1 MNSEFLEEYKAYC
14 AEFGTPDRI
23 ELMLGDINSILR
35 GKWLPGDHPE
45 KLAGG
50 SVRLPLS
57 TYAPNILGEEVNET
71 GFGSATGDPDG
82 TLVPIT
88 GTLRPVPW
96 VEGNVAQV
104 QVGMVDEEDPSG
116 EVSILDPRKQLENV
130 LKRFAARGLRPVVAT
145 ELEFYIIQPRENETD
160 APMAPDRS
168 PVAQNYDLEAL
179 GRFEDILSE
188 ILDVAKAQG
197 MATDTLIAEYG
208 PGQFE
213 VNFHHTNDVLDAGD
227 TAMMFRRLVR
237 GVVGSHGL
245 EATFMAKPY
254 ADQPGNGMHIHASL
268 IDEDGNNVFSGDS
281 ETELSENLWS
291 AVSGVLHTMPE
302 MQAIFAPHM
311 NSYRRFQPGNFA
323 PSSPNWG
330 YDHRGASV
338 RLPDTMGKGARLEHR
353 ICGADVN
360 PYLALAAVLGGIL
373 YGLDHKPELPL
384 PVDHPDAV
392 EGAPLTHDWIT
403 SVQAFEASDFAKY
416 LFGDVFCK
424 VYTEV
429 RKNEIGILTTVITPE
444 EYRAYLGR
452 L

>member
-1 MNSEFLEEYKAYC
+1 MTCDFIQEYEAYC
-14 AEFGTPDRI
+14 AEFGAPDRI
-23 ELMLGDINSILR
+23 ELMLGDINAILR
-35 GKWLPGDHPE
+35 GKWLPGDQPD

-50 SVRLPLS
+50 AVRLPLS
-57 TYAPNILGEEVNET
+57 TYTPNILGEEVNET
-71 GFGSATGDPDG
+71 GYGSAVGDPDG
-82 TLVPIT
+82 RLVPIP
-88 GTLRPVPW
+88 GTLYPVPW
-96 VEGNVAQV
+96 AEGNVAQI

-116 EVSILDPRKQLENV
+116 EISILDPRKQLDNV
-130 LKRFAARGLRPVVAT
+130 LKRFAERGLRPVVAT
-145 ELEFYIIQPRENETD
+145 ELEFYIIQKRETETE
-160 APMAPDRS
+160 APLPPDRS

-188 ILDVAKAQG
+188 ILDAAKVQG

-213 VNFHHTNDVLDAGD
+213 VNFHHTDDVLNAAD

-237 GVVGSHGL
+237 GVVGRYGL

-254 ADQPGNGMHIHASL
+254 ADQAGNGMHIHASL
-268 IDEDGNNVFSGDS
+268 LDAEGNNVFSGDS
-281 ETELSENLWS
+281 DTDLSETLWS
-291 AVSGVLHTMPE
+291 AVGGVLHTMRD

-311 NSYRRFQPGNFA
+311 NSYRRFQPGNFS

-330 YDHRGASV
+330 YDHRGASI
-338 RLPDTMGKGARLEHR
+338 RLPDTTGKGARLEHR

-373 YGLDHKPELPL
+373 YGLDHKPDLPL
-384 PVDHPDAV
+384 PLDHPDAV
-392 EGAPLTHDWIT
+392 EAAPLTHDWIT
-403 SVQAFEASDFAKY
+403 AVSTFAASDFAKY
-416 LFGDVFCK
+416 LFGEVFCK
-424 VYTEV
+424 VYTEL
-429 RKNEIGILTTVITPE
+429 RKNEIGNLTTVITPE